1 MHTARLSL
9 LARMAHPGE
18 RSVHLAC
25 GIDRLG
31 FIDLA
36 CGLTTVLT
44 DVNTSSLEIL
54 AQQLAD
60 LEHRWGP
67 VPGVAHFRLMP
78 VEALASPEGF
88 PPDSI
93 QHFTLQ
99 NLFNAQLHPA
109 RAYPAILDPLLSRIT
124 DRGTLFLT
132 ESEAAVLETRARVHG
147 IPLLLLGRASGY
159 YDEDVIMLQVR
170 KPSPFP
176 FTSPSPI
183 MRSH

>member
-1 MHTARLSL
+1 
-9 LARMAHPGE
+9 MAHPGE

-36 CGLTTVLT
+36 CGLTTELT

-99 NLFNAQLHPA
+99 NLFNAQLHPP

-124 DRGTLFLT
+124 DGGTLFVT

-176 FTSPSPI
+176 FASPSPI